1 MVKKRDIS
9 EKSEAAKKKKK
20 EDLEMEE
27 ALKHM
32 IQAARTKVEA
42 TQTEK
47 TIDQGIQ
54 TELSPVLLPQNHL
67 LQQNQ
72 QEPIHS
78 LSVHFTR
85 NKPWS
90 SNVKRI

>member
-9 EKSEAAKKKKK
+9 EKTEASKKKKK

-27 ALKHM
+27 ALNHM
-32 IQAARTKVEA
+32 IQAARTKVQA

-54 TELSPVLLPQNHL
+54 TEPLPCPSPTEPPTPAEPAGAYSLLVCPFYPQ
-67 LQQNQ
+67 
-72 QEPIHS
+72 
-78 LSVHFTR
+78 
-85 NKPWS
+85 
-90 SNVKRI
+90 

>member
-27 ALKHM
+27 ALNHM

-54 TELSPVLLPQNHL
+54 TEPLPSPSPTEPPTPAEPARAYSLLVCPFYPQ
-67 LQQNQ
+67 
-72 QEPIHS
+72 
-78 LSVHFTR
+78 
-85 NKPWS
+85 
-90 SNVKRI
+90 

>member
-9 EKSEAAKKKKK
+9 EKTEAAKKKKK
-20 EDLEMEE
+20 EDLKMEE

-47 TIDQGIQ
+47 TLIKGFRQN
-54 TELSPVLLPQNHL
+54 LSPVLLPLIHL

-85 NKPWS
+85 NKP
-90 SNVKRI
+90 

>member
-9 EKSEAAKKKKK
+9 EKTEAAKKKKK
-20 EDLEMEE
+20 EDLKMEE

-54 TELSPVLLPQNHL
+54 TEPLPSPSPTDPPTPAEPVGAYSLLVCSFYPQ
-67 LQQNQ
+67 
-72 QEPIHS
+72 
-78 LSVHFTR
+78 
-85 NKPWS
+85 
-90 SNVKRI
+90 

>member
-9 EKSEAAKKKKK
+9 DKTEAAKRKKK

-27 ALKHM
+27 ALNLM

-47 TIDQGIQ
+47 TID
-54 TELSPVLLPQNHL
+54 
-67 LQQNQ
+67 
-72 QEPIHS
+72 
-78 LSVHFTR
+78 
-85 NKPWS
+85 
-90 SNVKRI
+90 